1 MCEIFYRCRLN
12 IALVMRMEF
21 IMQKRKADYMRSKS
35 WICWEKKS
43 ISNLSFYKLKL
54 SIYILRLSLYKLRLS
69 IEN

>member
-1 MCEIFYRCRLN
+1 
-12 IALVMRMEF
+12 MRMEF